1 MKNLFATLN
10 DYDAGM
16 LPALGEVWGVDTKK
30 LKDEDIIQQL
40 MEAML
45 NPTNTEAVWENLE
58 DSMRSAMQLLVSTRS
73 HRMKTSQFERVFGE
87 IRKLG
92 RAKIKK
98 DKPHQNT
105 EPVAEVLYY
114 RGLLAEAFDKA
125 DDDTLISFVYVP
137 ADLVKVLPLH
147 KTMYENLEDEE
158 EFPEEELPSLEVI
171 DDVKNITLADTSI
184 VDDMTTLL
192 AYLQAFSA
200 DVVGD
205 SFSPQSID
213 AIMPYMLRQGD
224 IRLSFMLGIGVTAEL
239 ITTQEG
245 KAYPRRTEARQW
257 LSASRAEQTRQL
269 AQAWLGS
276 TYYRDMWHIP
286 GLFPDDSGWA
296 YDPVRARN
304 SVASMFTDLVPEQGW
319 NSVNAL
325 IDMIKETEPD
335 FQRPNGDYDSWYIR
349 NGSGEFLNG
358 FESWDAVEGALIEF
372 YMMGPMHWLG
382 LVDVADDAIRLT
394 AYGRAFLQIAD
405 WPQITDEDHPIEIRD
420 DGTLLASRRANR
432 FERFQLARFT
442 AWVKTGD
449 PYVYTLNADSIQ
461 RANTQGITPQHIQA
475 FVARQ
480 LDSKP
485 IPTPIINLL
494 KNWQGG
500 ATGAVT
506 FETLLVLRTTSPEV
520 LDKIF
525 NAPEYRRYL
534 GGRLGPMACV
544 VREVQWAELR
554 EKLGEQGLEVD
565 ISGML

>member
-1 MKNLFATLN
+1 MKNLFATLT

-16 LPALGEVWGVDTKK
+16 LPALGEVWGIDTKK
-30 LKDEDIIQQL
+30 LKDEDILQQL
-40 MEAML
+40 MTTML
-45 NPTNTEAVWENLE
+45 NPDKTEAVWENLE
-58 DSMRSAMQLLVSTRS
+58 DSMRSAMQLLISTSS

-98 DKPHQNT
+98 EKPHKAT
-105 EPVAEVLYY
+105 EAVAEGLYY
-114 RGLLAEAFDKA
+114 RGLIAEAFDKA
-125 DDDTLISFVYVP
+125 DDGSLISFVYVP
-137 ADLVKVLPLH
+137 SDLVKALPLH
-147 KTMYENLEDEE
+147 KTMYEHLEDEE
-158 EFPEEELPSLEVI
+158 VFPEEEIPSLEII
-171 DDVKNITLADTSI
+171 DAVQNIIVADTSI
-184 VDDMTTLL
+184 IDDMTTLL

-200 DVVGD
+200 DVAGD
-205 SFSPQSID
+205 SFTPDSTE
-213 AIMPYMLRQGD
+213 AIMPYLLRQGE
-224 IRLSFMLGIGVTAEL
+224 IRLSFLLGIGITADL

-257 LSASRAEQTRQL
+257 LNASRAEQTRQL

-276 TYYRDMWHIP
+276 TQYQDMWHIP

-325 IDMIKETEPD
+325 IDMIKESEPD

-349 NGSGEFLNG
+349 NASGEFLNG

-382 LVDVADDAIRLT
+382 LVDVGDDAIRLT
-394 AYGRAFLQIAD
+394 AYGRAFLQIAE
-405 WPQITDEDHPIEIRD
+405 WPQVSDEDHPIEIRD
-420 DGTLLASRRANR
+420 DGTLLASRRVNR

-442 AWVKTGD
+442 EWVETGD
-449 PYVYTLNADSIQ
+449 PFVYALNADSIQ

-480 LDSKP
+480 LGSKP
-485 IPTPIINLL
+485 IPTPIITLL

-506 FETLLVLRTTSPEV
+506 FETLIVLRTTSPEV
-520 LDKIF
+520 MDKIF
-525 NAPEYRRYL
+525 DNPDYRRYL
-534 GGRLGPMACV
+534 GARLGSMACII
-544 VREVQWAELR
+544 REDHWAELR
-554 EKLGEQGLEVD
+554 ASLGEQGMDVD
-565 ISGML
+565 ISGI

>member
-1 MKNLFATLN
+1 MKNLFATLG

-16 LPALGEVWGVDTKK
+16 LPALGEIWGVNTKK
-30 LKDEDIIQQL
+30 IKDEDIIQL
-40 MEAML
+40 LVDTML
-45 NPTNTEAVWENLE
+45 IPENIEAVWETLD
-58 DSMRSAMQLLVSTRS
+58 DSMRSAMQLLVSTS
-73 HRMKTSQFERVFGE
+73 ANRMKTGQFERVFGE

-98 DKPHQNT
+98 EKPHKSPKST
-105 EPVAEVLYY
+105 AEGLYY
-114 RGLLAEAFDKA
+114 QGLIAEAFDKV
-125 DDDTLISFVYVP
+125 DDTLISFVYVP
-137 ADLVKVLPLH
+137 TDLVTVLPLH
-147 KTMYENLEDEE
+147 KTAYENLEDEE
-158 EFPEEELPSLEVI
+158 EFPEEDLPSLEVI
-171 DDVKNITLADTSI
+171 DEVQNITIADTSI

-200 DVVGD
+200 DVEEDGFTSD
-205 SFSPQSID
+205 SAD
-213 AIMPYMLRQGD
+213 AIIPYLLRQGD
-224 IRLSFMLGIGVTAEL
+224 IRLSFLLGVGVTADL

-276 TYYRDMWHIP
+276 SSYRDMWHIP

-304 SVASMFTDLVPEQGW
+304 SVMGLFTDLVPEQGW

-349 NGSGEFLNG
+349 NASDEFLNG

-382 LVDVADDAIRLT
+382 LVDVGTDAIRLT

-405 WPQITDEDHPIEIRD
+405 WPQVTDEDHPIEIRD
-420 DGTLLASRRANR
+420 DGTLLASRRVNR

-442 AWVKTGD
+442 AWVQSGD
-449 PYVYTLNADSIQ
+449 PYVYRLDADSIQ
-461 RANTQGITPQHIQA
+461 RANIQGITPQHIQA

-480 LDSKP
+480 LDNKP

-506 FETLLVLRTTSPEV
+506 FETLIVLRTTSPEIM
-520 LDKIF
+520 DKIF
-525 NAPEYRRYL
+525 NTPEYRRYL
-534 GGRLGPMACV
+534 GARLGPMACII
-544 VREVQWAELR
+544 REEQWAELR
-554 EKLGEQGLEVD
+554 ATLGEQGIEVD
-565 ISGML
+565 ISGI

>member
-16 LPALGEVWGVDTKK
+16 LPALGEIWGVDTKN

-40 MEAML
+40 MKTML
-45 NPTNTEAVWENLE
+45 NPESTENVWENLE
-58 DSMRSAMQLLVSTRS
+58 DPMRSAMQLLVSTSS

-98 DKPHQNT
+98 EKPHQNT

-114 RGLLAEAFDKA
+114 RGLIAEAFDKT

-137 ADLVKVLPLH
+137 SDLVKVLPLH

-158 EFPEEELPSLEVI
+158 EFPEEELPALEVI
-171 DDVKNITLADTSI
+171 DEVKNITVADTSI

-205 SFSPQSID
+205 GFTPHSID
-213 AIMPYMLRQGD
+213 AIMPYLLRQGD
-224 IRLSFMLGIGVTAEL
+224 IRLSFLLGIGVTADL
-239 ITTQEG
+239 ITTQDG

-276 TYYRDMWHIP
+276 THYRDMWHIP

-304 SVASMFTDLVPEQGW
+304 SVTSMFTDLVPEQGW

-349 NGSGEFLNG
+349 NASGEFLNG
-358 FESWDAVEGALIEF
+358 YESWDAVEGALIEF

-382 LVDVADDAIRLT
+382 LVDVGDDAIRLT
-394 AYGRAFLQIAD
+394 AYGRAFLQIAE
-405 WPQITDEDHPIEIRD
+405 WPQVSDEDHPIEIRD
-420 DGTLLASRRANR
+420 DGTLLASRRVNR

-442 AWVKTGD
+442 AWVETGD
-449 PYVYTLNADSIQ
+449 PYVYRLNADSIQ

-480 LDSKP
+480 LDNKP

-520 LDKIF
+520 MDKIF

-534 GGRLGPMACV
+534 GARLGPMACV
-544 VREVQWAELR
+544 IRDEQWAELR
-554 EKLGEQGLEVD
+554 EKLGEQGIEVD
-565 ISGML
+565 ISGI

>member
-16 LPALGEVWGVDTKK
+16 LPALGEVWGVDTKN
-30 LKDEDIIQQL
+30 LKDDDIVQQL
-40 MEAML
+40 MKTML
-45 NPTNTEAVWENLE
+45 NPENTEIIWENLE
-58 DSMRSAMQLLVSTRS
+58 DPMRSAMQLLVSTSS

-98 DKPHQNT
+98 EKPHQNT

-114 RGLLAEAFDKA
+114 RGLIAEAFDKA

-137 ADLVKVLPLH
+137 TDLVKVLPLH

-171 DDVKNITLADTSI
+171 DEVKNITVADTSI
-184 VDDMTTLL
+184 IDDMTTLL

-200 DVVGD
+200 DVAGD
-205 SFSPQSID
+205 KFKPQSMD
-213 AIMPYMLRQGD
+213 AIMPYLLRQGD
-224 IRLSFMLGIGVTAEL
+224 IRLSFLLGIGVTANL
-239 ITTQEG
+239 ITTQDG

-325 IDMIKETEPD
+325 IDMVKETEPD

-349 NGSGEFLNG
+349 NASGEFLNG
-358 FESWDAVEGALIEF
+358 YESWDAVEGALIEF

-382 LVDVADDAIRLT
+382 LVDVGDDAIRLT

-405 WPQITDEDHPIEIRD
+405 WPQVSDEDHPIEIRD
-420 DGTLLASRRANR
+420 DGTLLASRRVNR

-442 AWVKTGD
+442 AWVEAGD
-449 PYVYTLNADSIQ
+449 PYVYILNADSIQ

-480 LDSKP
+480 LDGKP
-485 IPTPIINLL
+485 IPSPIINLL

-520 LDKIF
+520 MDKIF

-534 GGRLGPMACV
+534 GARLGPMACII
-544 VREVQWAELR
+544 REEQWAELR
-554 EKLGEQGLEVD
+554 EKLGEQGMEVD
-565 ISGML
+565 ISGI

>member
-16 LPALGEVWGVDTKK
+16 LPALGEVWDVNTTK

-40 MEAML
+40 KETML
-45 NPTNTEAVWENLE
+45 NPASTEIVWEKLE
-58 DSMRSAMQLLVSTRS
+58 DSMRSAMQLLISTSS
-73 HRMKTSQFERVFGE
+73 HRMKTSQFERVFGD

-98 DKPHQNT
+98 EKPHQTT
-105 EPVAEVLYY
+105 EAVAEGLYY
-114 RGLLAEAFDKA
+114 RGLIAEAFDKA
-125 DDDTLISFVYVP
+125 DDGTLISFVYVP
-137 ADLVKVLPLH
+137 KDLVKALPLH
-147 KTMYENLEDEE
+147 KTMYENLEDED

-171 DDVKNITLADTSI
+171 DEVQNIIVADTSI

-200 DVVGD
+200 DVEED
-205 SFSPQSID
+205 KFSPHSMD
-213 AIMPYMLRQGD
+213 SIMPYLLRQGD
-224 IRLSFMLGIGVTAEL
+224 VRLSFLLGIGVTSDL
-239 ITTQEG
+239 ITTQDG

-276 TYYRDMWHIP
+276 TQYRDMWHIP

-304 SVASMFTDLVPEQGW
+304 SVTSMFTDLVPEQGW

-349 NGSGEFLNG
+349 NALGDFLNG

-394 AYGRAFLQIAD
+394 AYGRAFLQIAE
-405 WPQITDEDHPIEIRD
+405 WPQVTDEDHPIEVQD
-420 DGTLLASRRANR
+420 DGTLLASRRVNR

-442 AWVKTGD
+442 AWVQAGD

-480 LDSKP
+480 LDKKP
-485 IPTPIINLL
+485 IPNPIVNLL

-500 ATGAVT
+500 ASGAVT
-506 FETLLVLRTTSPEV
+506 FETLLVLRTTSPEIM
-520 LDKIF
+520 DKIF

-534 GGRLGPMACV
+534 GARLGPMACAI
-544 VREVQWAELR
+544 REEQWAELR
-554 EKLGEQGLEVD
+554 EKLGEQGIDVD
-565 ISGML
+565 ISGI